1 MKSWL
6 ARIGKLPLG
15 VAMATGGFVLLTAA
29 DWQTLSLI
37 SLIAVAIAA
46 WELGG
51 LLGRSPGR
59 RLALVACVCLA
70 GPLCQQLLAGR
81 REAYDE
87 FFAFVLA
94 FWVAIV
100 PLWMLMKPKVPEAAL
115 AASGALVL
123 ICAWLGVSL
132 LAEYDRLLLI
142 LGLVAVWLVDT
153 AGWFFGRRFGSRPL
167 AAQIS
172 PNKTW
177 EGVVGSLFAVYVYV
191 LICWLLAGR
200 FQPHWI
206 AVLMGAALCGL
217 AVLGDLAESQLKR
230 IAKVKDSGALLGAHG
245 GLLDRIDSWLPVLP
259 FVSLISSQ
267 LTELP

>member
-6 ARIGKLPLG
+6 TKVGKLPLG
-15 VAMATGGFVLLTAA
+15 VAMACGGFFLLSAA
-29 DWQTLSLI
+29 DWQILSAVALA
-37 SLIAVAIAA
+37 AVAIAA

-51 LLGRSPGR
+51 LLGRPVGQ
-59 RLALVACVCLA
+59 RLVLAGAVALA
-70 GPLCQQLLAGR
+70 GPLSLWLLAGR

-94 FWVAIV
+94 FWVAVV
-100 PLWMLMKPKVPEAAL
+100 PLWMLMKPKLPKPAL
-115 AASGALVL
+115 AASGAVVL
-123 ICAWLGVSL
+123 ICAWLGVTL

-153 AGWFFGRRFGSRPL
+153 AGWFFGNKFGNRPL

-177 EGVVGSLFAVYVYV
+177 EGLVGGLFTVYVFV
-191 LICWLLAGR
+191 TFCWFLAGR
-200 FQPHWI
+200 LHPHWV
-206 AVLMGAALCGL
+206 AVLLGAALCAL

-230 IAKVKDSGALLGAHG
+230 IAKVKDSSGLLGSHG
-245 GLLDRIDSWLPVLP
+245 GLLD
-259 FVSLISSQ
+259 
-267 LTELP
+267 

>member
-6 ARIGKLPLG
+6 TRVGKLPLG
-15 VAMATGGFVLLTAA
+15 VAMAAGGFALLNAA
-29 DWQTLSLI
+29 QWQTLSAI
-37 SLIAVAIAA
+37 SLAVVALAA

-51 LLGRSPGR
+51 LLGRPVGQ
-59 RLALVACVCLA
+59 RLVLAVCVCLA
-70 GPLCQQLLAGR
+70 GPLSLLLLAGS

-94 FWVAIV
+94 FWVAVV
-100 PLWMLMKPKVPEAAL
+100 PLWMLAKPKLPEPAIAA
-115 AASGALVL
+115 AGAVVLV
-123 ICAWLGVSL
+123 CAWLGVTL

-167 AAQIS
+167 AMEIS

-177 EGVVGSLFAVYVYV
+177 EGLIGGLFAVYIFVTF
-191 LICWLLAGR
+191 CWFLAGR
-200 FQPHWI
+200 LHPHWI
-206 AVLMGAALCGL
+206 AVLLGAALCAL

-230 IAKVKDSGALLGAHG
+230 IANVKDSSRLLGTHG